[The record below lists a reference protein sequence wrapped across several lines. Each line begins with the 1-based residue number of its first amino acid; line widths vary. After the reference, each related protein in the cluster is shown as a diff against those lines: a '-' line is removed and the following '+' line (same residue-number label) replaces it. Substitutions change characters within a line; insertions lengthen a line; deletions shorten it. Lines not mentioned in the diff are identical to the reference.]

1 MYFYIKFLEYVLRLK
16 KKINLIKYNIRCNSI
31 IDSFKD
37 IAGNR
42 RSPLIYVYCLAY
54 NDSIPLII
62 QPFEYYPTV
71 IPSRIPC
78 RSDLS

>member
-1 MYFYIKFLEYVLRLK
+1 M
-16 KKINLIKYNIRCNSI
+16 CNNI

-42 RSPLIYVYCLAY
+42 RSSLIYVYCSAY

-62 QPFEYYPTV
+62 QLFEYYPTV
-71 IPSRIPC
+71 IPPRISC